1 MTKDFPLSQNLPK
14 DIVNTVDQNT
24 VMEYVK
30 TMNKEPD
37 GFLQY
42 PPDQIEEMQKL
53 YEWRDIDGII
63 SFPFHYL
70 RVSNMERIYIPIKR
84 KRKYNKKEK

>member
-1 MTKDFPLSQNLPK
+1 
-14 DIVNTVDQNT
+14 
-24 VMEYVK
+24 
-30 TMNKEPD
+30 MNKEPD

-53 YEWRDIDGII
+53 YEWTDIDGHI

-70 RVSNMERIYIPIKR
+70 KVSFNERLYIPIRK
-84 KRKYNKKEK
+84 KRKYTKKQK